1 MDENNVPTP
10 VTPEE
15 EKTVVP
21 EEEVAAA
28 PEAPEEAAPTKSV
41 GEEAP
46 QA

>member
-21 EEEVAAA
+21 EEEVATA
-28 PEAPEEAAPTKSV
+28 PEAPTKSV
-41 GEEAP
+41 GEEGIRY
-46 QA
+46 